1 MSSNFFSQ
9 QDLARRNTRIL
20 VLLFSLAGLALGG
33 GGETLQRAIAAG
45 GSSLSAVTVGE
56 IQFGIE
62 RMALGP
68 KRNRLQLW
76 FDQLCRD
83 FEERILVTDET
94 VWRTWS
100 RLRVS
105 CQVIGRPQADL
116 DLLIAATAATHQL
129 PLVTRNT
136 RHFEDTGIR
145 LVNPW
150 ADSPSV

>member
-1 MSSNFFSQ
+1 M
-9 QDLARRNTRIL
+9 AW
-20 VLLFSLAGLALGG
+20 LLDTCVISELTKPAPSPGVSRW
-33 GGETLQRAIAAG
+33 LQAHA
-45 GSSLSAVTVGE
+45 SDCWLSAVTIGE

-62 RMALGP
+62 RSAQGF

-76 FDQLCRD
+76 FDRLCHD
-83 FEERILVTDET
+83 FEGKVRITDEA

-100 RLRVS
+100 RLRAS
-105 CQVIGRPQADL
+105 CQAMGRPQTDL

-136 RHFEDTGIR
+136 RHFEDTGLT

-150 ADSPSV
+150 ADAPTART

>member
-1 MSSNFFSQ
+1 M
-9 QDLARRNTRIL
+9 AW
-20 VLLFSLAGLALGG
+20 LLDTCVISELTKPAPSPGVQRW
-33 GGETLQRAIAAG
+33 LQAHA
-45 GSSLSAVTVGE
+45 SDCWLSAVTIGE

-62 RMALGP
+62 RSAQGA

-76 FDQLCRD
+76 FDQLCHD
-83 FEERILVTDET
+83 FEGKVRVTDEA

-100 RLRVS
+100 RLRAS
-105 CQVIGRPQADL
+105 CQAMGRPQADL

-136 RHFEDTGIR
+136 RHFEDTGLT

-150 ADSPSV
+150 ADVPTA

>member
-1 MSSNFFSQ
+1 MSWLLDTCVVSELFKPAPSEAV
-9 QDLARRNTRIL
+9 QDWLRARMGTCR
-20 VLLFSLAGLALGG
+20 
-33 GGETLQRAIAAG
+33 
-45 GSSLSAVTVGE
+45 LSAVTVGE

-105 CQVIGRPQADL
+105 CQAIGRPQADL
-116 DLLIAATAATHQL
+116 DLLIAATAAAHQL

-150 ADSPSV
+150 ADEPSA